1 MEFDTPIAAA
11 CKRMTMLIEARYLT
25 PDLQADLRTLMHGA
39 MAYEVITAKTP
50 VESPDDFTSTPF
62 DRVEPLQA
70 EALLSCREAKR
81 CLHSVCICD
90 EDPTGIDKSA
100 ISGGFDAGQNEALN
114 CIGPMLDDWDKINP
128 DDKVTIETM
137 APNFVHRI
145 RQLRR
150 TMDRQ

>member
-1 MEFDTPIAAA
+1 MKFDTPIAAA
-11 CKRMTMLIEARYLT
+11 CKRMTMLIETRYLT

-39 MAYEVITAKTP
+39 MAYEVIAAKTP

-62 DRVEPLQA
+62 DRVEPL
-70 EALLSCREAKR
+70 
-81 CLHSVCICD
+81 
-90 EDPTGIDKSA
+90 P
-100 ISGGFDAGQNEALN
+100 GQNEALN